1 MIHTDVTSTWV
12 YEHFLMYLYIC
23 IADVDCLISDKELVT
38 IRDRVLSHLDEERCL
53 KLSTEVFKEY
63 RQHTEDERKEYIKEN
78 VPKFLRTES
87 IKRKVIN
94 DLADIVPENTI
105 NNEGLEQ
112 VMFRYIRKIINV
124 AK

>member
-1 MIHTDVTSTWV
+1 M
-12 YEHFLMYLYIC
+12 
-23 IADVDCLISDKELVT
+23 DCLISDKELNT
-38 IRDRVLSHLDEERCL
+38 IRERVLSHLDEERCL
-53 KLSTEVFKEY
+53 KLSSEVFKEY

-87 IKRKVIN
+87 IKKKVIN